1 MTSGH
6 PLWRSLLGTVVLLFP
21 LEEVIV
27 REHLHFILG
36 SAGVTQPGKLILSCG
51 LLMCQNLSREHRRGE
66 NINIQNIQT
75 YDLSA

>member
-1 MTSGH
+1 M
-6 PLWRSLLGTVVLLFP
+6 
-21 LEEVIV
+21 

-36 SAGVTQPGKLILSCG
+36 SAGVIQAGKLILSCG
-51 LLMCQNLSREHRRGE
+51 LLMCQNLSREHRPGE

>member
-1 MTSGH
+1 M
-6 PLWRSLLGTVVLLFP
+6 
-21 LEEVIV
+21 

-36 SAGVTQPGKLILSCG
+36 SAGVTQAGKLSLSCG

-66 NINIQNIQT
+66 NVNIQNIQT